1 MNKGISIAII
11 DNGINELLIKRGVE
25 KSITIDEHGICID
38 DAKNIDQQQFQHGTN
53 CAMILEK
60 YCIDFTNHICINIK
74 QIYVFI

>member
-38 DAKNIDQQQFQHGTN
+38 DAKYRSAAISAWNKLCDDIGE
-53 CAMILEK
+53 IL
-60 YCIDFTNHICINIK
+60 Y
-74 QIYVFI
+74 